1 MPTDKTDKENGEEEA
16 KDGLIDLD
24 SILLPEKELHTPGQ
38 AQRVGAGVLLAQEQ
52 QATLKPIDSAS
63 TIPPAPKP
71 PLTTQT
77 EVKDASSIEPLETFQ
92 SDIQKVVSGQ
102 NVSVVSIAA
111 AEARRREE
119 KSTQPENP
127 EKKSEEQR
135 SRLGSPVAY
144 IAGGILLIAVA
155 ASVTAYVLLSPTSI
169 PVKVATSVP
178 FITIDDS
185 KAVLIQPGDSPA
197 DIMNDLVSTAKSEQ
211 LAVGLIAGFTPME
224 ASTTDAEAPAVP
236 LSAQQF
242 ISALAPDVPN
252 TLLRTLEPNFLLG
265 VHSFNNTNQ
274 PFLILSVD
282 SYEQGFAGMLAWE
295 TTMSQ
300 DLAPLFPT
308 TSSLPAPSTVAATS
322 TQVIN
327 TGFTDNV
334 VDNHDAR
341 VLLDQNGNSIL
352 LWAFLDQQ
360 TIVITTNQYTLT
372 EIISRLKASPITPVP
387 GE

>member
-1 MPTDKTDKENGEEEA
+1 
-16 KDGLIDLD
+16 
-24 SILLPEKELHTPGQ
+24 
-38 AQRVGAGVLLAQEQ
+38 
-52 QATLKPIDSAS
+52 
-63 TIPPAPKP
+63 
-71 PLTTQT
+71 
-77 EVKDASSIEPLETFQ
+77 
-92 SDIQKVVSGQ
+92 
-102 NVSVVSIAA
+102 
-111 AEARRREE
+111 
-119 KSTQPENP
+119 
-127 EKKSEEQR
+127 
-135 SRLGSPVAY
+135 
-144 IAGGILLIAVA
+144 
-155 ASVTAYVLLSPTSI
+155 
-169 PVKVATSVP
+169 
-178 FITIDDS
+178 
-185 KAVLIQPGDSPA
+185 
-197 DIMNDLVSTAKSEQ
+197 MNDLVSTAKSEQ